1 MNLRL
6 AETAELTGRLVQL
19 QQVFLRHP
27 GQATLSS
34 TFCLPNLEAAPP
46 PLPNL
51 AISPNEAFVAEVEEL
66 LGKGAVALL

>member
-1 MNLRL
+1 
-6 AETAELTGRLVQL
+6 
-19 QQVFLRHP
+19 
-27 GQATLSS
+27 
-34 TFCLPNLEAAPP
+34 LPNLEADTA